1 MGILS
6 AYMIREILKL
16 LFPVW
21 LALGLLLFVL
31 EWLAQVFNVKATA
44 GVALLLYLCKIPSHL
59 QLVFPVA
66 VLFSC
71 LVALGAMNRSREI
84 VAAQSF
90 GVSRRK
96 LLMPVL
102 VAVAI
107 ASLPYYWV
115 TDHLAPWG
123 MLKHYELL
131 DTQVRQMPSR
141 FSQVRQER
149 IWYRNQDVLYNVGFF
164 AADKNELYNV
174 TIYTFD
180 DDFHVVQTI
189 TASKATWN
197 GTNWVLSNGSI
208 SLVDKRLET
217 PLVEPFQTR
226 STRLIEDP
234 RTLKRV
240 EFNAE
245 TMGQAELWRS
255 IARHRALGI
264 NTSQWE
270 VLFHSRLTFYLISF
284 IFVLLAFPRALR
296 FSRTGGAAKDGVFVA
311 ATCMSYWLFFTFGA
325 NLGNAGRIHPLVA
338 VWTPPIVFLIGV
350 LVYNRAA
357 KPQSD

>member
-1 MGILS
+1 MGILW
-6 AYMIREILKL
+6 AYIIREILVV

-21 LALGLLLFVL
+21 AALGFLLFVL
-31 EWLAQVFNVKATA
+31 EWLAQVFNLKTTA
-44 GVALLLYLCKIPSHL
+44 GTALLLYLYKIPSHL

-66 VLFSC
+66 VLFAC
-71 LVALGAMNRSREI
+71 LAALGAMNRAREI

-90 GVSRRK
+90 GISSRK
-96 LLMPVL
+96 ILLPVL
-102 VAVAI
+102 SAVAL

-131 DTQVRQMPSR
+131 DTRVKQVPSR
-141 FSQVRQER
+141 FSQVRQEK
-149 IWYRNQDVLYNVGFF
+149 IWYRNQEVLYNVGFF
-164 AADKNELYNV
+164 AAEKNELHNV

-189 TASKATWN
+189 TAAKATWN
-197 GTNWVLSNGSI
+197 GNNWVLSDGSI
-208 SLVDKRLET
+208 SLLDRRLET
-217 PLVEPFQTR
+217 PLVEPFRTR

-245 TMGQAELWRS
+245 TMNQSELHS
-255 IARHRALGI
+255 AIARHRALGI
-264 NTSQWE
+264 NTAQWE
-270 VLFHSRLTFYLISF
+270 VLFHSRFTFYLISF

-296 FSRTGGAAKDGVFVA
+296 FSRVGSAAKDGVFVA
-311 ATCMSYWLFFTFGA
+311 GTCLAYWILFTFGA
-325 NLGNAGRIHPLVA
+325 NLGNAGRLNPVFSVWAPPLV
-338 VWTPPIVFLIGV
+338 FLVGV
-350 LVYNRAA
+350 ALYNRMTSTQGA
-357 KPQSD
+357 